1 MKCLISKVGCV
12 ISGVR
17 NLEKYCDR
25 SSLTSPTNEAIAL
38 ILPVIQLTQGTR
50 SLSKNE
56 IVCVWI
62 DNPWY

>member
-1 MKCLISKVGCV
+1 MISKVGCV
-12 ISGVR
+12 ISRVR
-17 NLEKYCDR
+17 HLQKYWAR
-25 SSLTSPTNEAIAL
+25 SSLTSLTKEAIAL